1 MRTMRLVWEFGQL
14 LFFNLSWKIRA
25 RMLKCGEM
33 KPWMY
38 RCSNKLFNKPII
50 DTIRFLWMLNWVL
63 CLTPTIRKQNMR
75 LYLNTNLEWI
85 KGKRKP
91 FFYPFNTKFFL
102 KKGEGGT
109 SFKWNFKPL
118 SKTKPCISHSTC
130 NLQQN
135 RVTGSSLD
143 VVVLWLNKCAM

>member
-14 LFFNLSWKIRA
+14 LFFNLSWRIRT
-25 RMLKCGEM
+25 RMLKCGKI

-63 CLTPTIRKQNMR
+63 CLTPTIRKTNMR
-75 LYLNTNLEWI
+75 LYLNTNLEWN
-85 KGKRKP
+85 KGKRNL

-102 KKGEGGT
+102 KKGREGPHSNET
-109 SFKWNFKPL
+109 L
-118 SKTKPCISHSTC
+118 SHCKKQKPCISHSTC

-143 VVVLWLNKCAM
+143 VVVLWLNECAM